1 MFILYIKCSVTL
13 EKVKYT
19 TLFILPFCGKQRNR
33 MELTGKM
40 LLFAFGR
47 ENAEV
52 SSKRSTY
59 SQPINQ
65 VVFSIPLIL
74 YL

>member
-1 MFILYIKCSVTL
+1 MTLFYSLYKVQCNNG
-13 EKVKYT
+13 KVKYT

-47 ENAEV
+47 ENL
-52 SSKRSTY
+52 SFG
-59 SQPINQ
+59 NQ
-65 VVFSIPLIL
+65 N
-74 YL
+74 

>member
-47 ENAEV
+47 ENL
-52 SSKRSTY
+52 SFG
-59 SQPINQ
+59 NQ
-65 VVFSIPLIL
+65 N
-74 YL
+74 